1 MTVPLRLNV
10 FLGKV
15 QPIMFA
21 GNLTIDEGCRRLIP
35 GDIWFRLKSY
45 FPDSPEFTGA
55 SELCHECLVMA
66 V

>member
-1 MTVPLRLNV
+1 MKVPLWFHV

-15 QPIMFA
+15 QPVAFS
-21 GNLTIDEGCRRLIP
+21 GNLTIDEGRRRLIP
-35 GDIWFRLKSY
+35 ADIWYRLKSY

-55 SELCHECLVMA
+55 AELCHECLVMA